1 MHFTASF
8 VALGSP
14 TTLSP
19 KMKHRD
25 GVKNVKRVGEKRASH
40 TPSLGTRAKTL
51 QFVTMKR
58 SLQMTQEFHQRTPT
72 ENTISN
78 LKRFRVFLEQFDVSP
93 DGTKTQLHEPVR
105 YRFDLFFSNAH
116 CLEGCKACLEGCC
129 LEGCKA
135 CNESMIPCTPPPC
148 VLLRGWDGTT
158 GPTGTEVECKGNRK
172 TVTLQVGH
180 TVSSYEWRAHRLPR
194 EKKAVFPR
202 FRLRVAP
209 VDEVLAATHPCLTV
223 FGPEFKV
230 VTKLTTPQPMAQPLT
245 LFAFSGSVSDS
256 SSAAATASVG
266 TSQSLHPEQ
275 LLSDTAD
282 AESAPSA
289 RNRTVD
295 QRMSGSSPVA
305 EAGQAADEATIE
317 QLLRDTADPLPI
329 APGEWQGPLLIA
341 SGEWQGQEADP
352 EAELVPLSRQRG
364 EPSSEDR
371 SPTKRRASSST
382 DTSSRECPSLAA
394 PFLEEP
400 IAEAEGEAVLDHLF
414 SADEFA
420 NMFSVLD
427 TELSLSGPMFGGNS
441 STSTEPT
448 ASLATTTVSTASFA
462 PSTITTTSVTA
473 RNFSTTTT
481 VAATTDATAHS
492 PELDGGAYRSLST
505 AATPPLMEEVLSTAE
520 LSSRVAVQNQIIG
533 ALMRQRGE
541 LMNQLTEIKS
551 DRPPTTNLPRGL

>member
-1 MHFTASF
+1 
-8 VALGSP
+8 
-14 TTLSP
+14 
-19 KMKHRD
+19 
-25 GVKNVKRVGEKRASH
+25 
-40 TPSLGTRAKTL
+40 
-51 QFVTMKR
+51 
-58 SLQMTQEFHQRTPT
+58 MTQEFHQRTPT

-78 LKRFRVFLEQFDVSP
+78 LKRFRVSLDQFDVSP

-129 LEGCKA
+129 LEGCKP

-158 GPTGTEVECKGNRK
+158 GATGTEVECKGNGK

-209 VDEVLAATHPCLTV
+209 VDEALAATHPYLTV

-245 LFAFSGSVSDS
+245 HFALSGNVSDS
-256 SSAAATASVG
+256 SSAAATAS
-266 TSQSLHPEQ
+266 
-275 LLSDTAD
+275 
-282 AESAPSA
+282 
-289 RNRTVD
+289 R
-295 QRMSGSSPVA
+295 
-305 EAGQAADEATIE
+305 QAADEATIE

-329 APGEWQGPLLIA
+329 APGEWQGPLPIA

-352 EAELVPLSRQRG
+352 EAELVLLSRQRG
-364 EPSSEDR
+364 EPNSEDL
-371 SPTKRRASSST
+371 SPTKRRASLST

-400 IAEAEGEAVLDHLF
+400 IAEAEGEAVLDHL
-414 SADEFA
+414 SGDEIA
-420 NMFSVLD
+420 NMLSVLD

-441 STSTEPT
+441 STSTEPA

-473 RNFSTTTT
+473 RTFSTTTT
-481 VAATTDATAHS
+481 VAATTDATVHS

>member
-1 MHFTASF
+1 
-8 VALGSP
+8 
-14 TTLSP
+14 
-19 KMKHRD
+19 
-25 GVKNVKRVGEKRASH
+25 
-40 TPSLGTRAKTL
+40 
-51 QFVTMKR
+51 
-58 SLQMTQEFHQRTPT
+58 MTQEFHQRTPT

-78 LKRFRVFLEQFDVSP
+78 LKRFRVFLDQFDVSP

-158 GPTGTEVECKGNRK
+158 GATGTEVECKGNRK

-209 VDEVLAATHPCLTV
+209 VDEALAATHPYLTV

-245 LFAFSGSVSDS
+245 HFALSGNVSDS
-256 SSAAATASVG
+256 SSAAATASLRI
-266 TSQSLHPEQ
+266 SQPLHPEQ

-282 AESAPSA
+282 AESA
-289 RNRTVD
+289 RNRPGE
-295 QRMSGSSPVA
+295 RMSGSSPVA

-317 QLLRDTADPLPI
+317 QLLRDTAGPLPI
-329 APGEWQGPLLIA
+329 APGEWQGPLPIA

-352 EAELVPLSRQRG
+352 EAELVLPSRQRG
-364 EPSSEDR
+364 EPSSEDL
-371 SPTKRRASSST
+371 SPPKRRASLST
-382 DTSSRECPSLAA
+382 DTSSRECPSLEA

-400 IAEAEGEAVLDHLF
+400 IAEAEGEAVLDHL
-414 SADEFA
+414 SGDEIA
-420 NMFSVLD
+420 NMFSVVLD

-441 STSTEPT
+441 STSTEPA

-473 RNFSTTTT
+473 RNFSTT

-492 PELDGGAYRSLST
+492 PELDGGAYRSLSA

-551 DRPPTTNLPRGL
+551 DRPPTTILPRGL

>member
-1 MHFTASF
+1 
-8 VALGSP
+8 
-14 TTLSP
+14 
-19 KMKHRD
+19 
-25 GVKNVKRVGEKRASH
+25 
-40 TPSLGTRAKTL
+40 
-51 QFVTMKR
+51 MKR

-78 LKRFRVFLEQFDVSP
+78 LKRFRVFLDQFDVSP

-158 GPTGTEVECKGNRK
+158 GATGTEVECKGNRK

-209 VDEVLAATHPCLTV
+209 VDEALAATHPYLTV

-245 LFAFSGSVSDS
+245 LFAFSVNFSDS
-256 SSAAATASVG
+256 SSAVAAASVG

-282 AESAPSA
+282 
-289 RNRTVD
+289 
-295 QRMSGSSPVA
+295 
-305 EAGQAADEATIE
+305 
-317 QLLRDTADPLPI
+317 PLPI
-329 APGEWQGPLLIA
+329 AP
-341 SGEWQGQEADP
+341 GEWQGQEADP
-352 EAELVPLSRQRG
+352 EAELLVLPSRQRG
-364 EPSSEDR
+364 DPSSEDL
-371 SPTKRRASSST
+371 SPPKRRASLST
-382 DTSSRECPSLAA
+382 DTSSRECPSPAA

-400 IAEAEGEAVLDHLF
+400 IAEAEGEAVLDHL
-414 SADEFA
+414 SADEID

-441 STSTEPT
+441 STSTEPA

-473 RNFSTTTT
+473 RTFSTTT

-492 PELDGGAYRSLST
+492 PELDGGAYRSLSA

-551 DRPPTTNLPRGL
+551 DRPPTTILPRGL

>member
-1 MHFTASF
+1 
-8 VALGSP
+8 
-14 TTLSP
+14 
-19 KMKHRD
+19 
-25 GVKNVKRVGEKRASH
+25 
-40 TPSLGTRAKTL
+40 
-51 QFVTMKR
+51 MKR

-78 LKRFRVFLEQFDVSP
+78 LKRFRVSLDQFDVSP

-129 LEGCKA
+129 LEGCKP

-158 GPTGTEVECKGNRK
+158 GATGTEVECKGNIK

-209 VDEVLAATHPCLTV
+209 VDEALAATHPYLTV

-245 LFAFSGSVSDS
+245 NFALSGNVSDS
-256 SSAAATASVG
+256 SSAAATASVRI
-266 TSQSLHPEQ
+266 SQSLHPEQ

-282 AESAPSA
+282 
-289 RNRTVD
+289 
-295 QRMSGSSPVA
+295 
-305 EAGQAADEATIE
+305 
-317 QLLRDTADPLPI
+317 PLP
-329 APGEWQGPLLIA
+329 IA

-352 EAELVPLSRQRG
+352 EAELVLLSRQRG
-364 EPSSEDR
+364 EPNSEDL
-371 SPTKRRASSST
+371 SPSKRRASLST

-400 IAEAEGEAVLDHLF
+400 IAEAEGEAVLDHLLS
-414 SADEFA
+414 SADEIA
-420 NMFSVLD
+420 NMFSVVLD

-441 STSTEPT
+441 STSIEPA
-448 ASLATTTVSTASFA
+448 ASIATTTVSTASFA

-473 RNFSTTTT
+473 RTFSTTTT
-481 VAATTDATAHS
+481 VAATTDATVHS

>member
-1 MHFTASF
+1 
-8 VALGSP
+8 
-14 TTLSP
+14 
-19 KMKHRD
+19 
-25 GVKNVKRVGEKRASH
+25 
-40 TPSLGTRAKTL
+40 
-51 QFVTMKR
+51 MKR

-78 LKRFRVFLEQFDVSP
+78 LKRFRVSLDQFDVSP

-129 LEGCKA
+129 LEGCKP

-158 GPTGTEVECKGNRK
+158 GATGTEVECKGNIK

-209 VDEVLAATHPCLTV
+209 VDEALAATHPYLTV

-245 LFAFSGSVSDS
+245 HFALSGNVSDS
-256 SSAAATASVG
+256 SSAAATAS
-266 TSQSLHPEQ
+266 
-275 LLSDTAD
+275 
-282 AESAPSA
+282 
-289 RNRTVD
+289 R
-295 QRMSGSSPVA
+295 
-305 EAGQAADEATIE
+305 QAADEATIE

-352 EAELVPLSRQRG
+352 EAELVLLSRQRG
-364 EPSSEDR
+364 EPNSEDL
-371 SPTKRRASSST
+371 SPSKRRASLST

-400 IAEAEGEAVLDHLF
+400 IAEAEGEAVLDHLLS
-414 SADEFA
+414 SADEIA

-441 STSTEPT
+441 STSIEPA
-448 ASLATTTVSTASFA
+448 ASIATTTVSTASFA

-473 RNFSTTTT
+473 RTFSTTTT